1 MKSQIHHQHQH
12 QHINK
17 RKNKNK
23 NKNSRPLP
31 DNSIYF
37 TSLNHEDLEKIV
49 IDQFNKFGF
58 PVLTSIQT
66 LGLKVIVRDYDSL
79 LVAPTGSGKT
89 EAAIVPIIKLISL
102 NKKEN
107 GIKAIYVT
115 PLRALNNDVLRRI
128 VRYAEEEKLT
138 IEIRHGDTSAKNK
151 KKITDNPPDILITT
165 PESLS
170 VLLTISNIIKSFQA
184 LKWIVIDEVH
194 ELVPNER
201 GSHLS
206 LSIEHLQA
214 LSTHKLTRIGLSATL
229 GNLKEAGSFVAGTE
243 RKCAILQD
251 KSMRQY
257 DLDVKYIQ
265 GTINDVSKYIV
276 DYIQTNKITGSVLL
290 FTNTRDEAEYFGTIL
305 KNQKEIN
312 IDVHHGSLSKE
323 VREDTESKLRSGIAG
338 IVVCTSSLEL
348 GLDIGSVDLVI
359 HYGSPRQVSKLMQR
373 IGRSRHQ
380 KSKSAKGLII
390 TNVPDDEIEAYAL
403 VNRMK
408 MRSVE
413 DQPMHSHSLD
423 VLAHHLV
430 GFSLET
436 RGEDVHVSKALSIVN
451 KSHPFRN
458 ISFLDIGACLNLLDK
473 NGIIRYD
480 KEKQTYKNRI
490 KSYKYYFE
498 NLSMI
503 PFVLKFQVID
513 IINKKRIGT
522 LDQKFVGDYGE
533 KGNVFVLKGAQWRIV
548 SIDETK
554 LEVNVEPL
562 YGTKINVPYW
572 VGELIPVDYNTSKE
586 VGIIR
591 NSAVNKKFKLVNN
604 VITKFAKTFTI
615 VPDSKNIVVESSRI
629 QNQIVIHSTF
639 GTKVNNT
646 LASLFSTMISSK
658 LGHVV
663 ETRSDPYRIL
673 LTSSVRMTQYH
684 IESVLAGSFDVDS
697 ILIASFGNTY
707 HLNWKVWM
715 VAKRFGMISKEA
727 LYDKKIARMIYD
739 KYSKTPISEES
750 IRELIHDKYDPFQTR
765 KVLDQF
771 KNNEIKLHWF
781 QIDNDFSELAKPV
794 VDHSTKFSAT
804 PASIETGILELV
816 KERLFKTKQKLICI
830 RCAKWERTFEVND
843 LPDNIICPHC
853 KSKLVTST
861 FWYDNDLRKI
871 ITKKLIE
878 RKKLAEE
885 EDHRFERAWKVS
897 SLINN
902 FGKQAVLVLA
912 GHGIGADTAARI
924 LRDYVDEDEMYK
936 QIYKAERQYII
947 TRGFWDS

>member
-1 MKSQIHHQHQH
+1 MKSQVHHQQISKRNHHHHLPRHHQ
-12 QHINK
+12 NLDK
-17 RKNKNK
+17 
-23 NKNSRPLP
+23 
-31 DNSIYF
+31 SIYF
-37 TSLNHEDLEKIV
+37 TSLRPENLEEVV
-49 IDQFNKFGF
+49 INQFNKFGF
-58 PVLTSIQT
+58 PILTNIQN
-66 LGLKVIVRDYDSL
+66 LGIKVIVRDYDSL

-89 EAAIVPIIKLISL
+89 EAAIVPIIKLISI
-102 NKKEN
+102 NKKED

-128 VRYAEEEKLT
+128 VQYAREENLT

-151 KKITDNPPDILITT
+151 KKITENPPDILITT
-165 PESLS
+165 PESLA
-170 VLLTISNIIKSFQA
+170 VLLTISNILKALQA
-184 LKWIVIDEVH
+184 LKWVIIDEVH
-194 ELVPNER
+194 ELVSNER

-206 LSIEHLQA
+206 LSIERLQS
-214 LSTHKLTRIGLSATL
+214 LSNHKVTRVGLSATL
-229 GNLKEAGSFVAGTE
+229 GNLKEAGSFIAGSE
-243 RKCAILQD
+243 RKCAILHD
-251 KSMRQY
+251 KSMREY

-265 GTINDVSKYIV
+265 GTINDVSEFII
-276 DYIQTNKITGSVLL
+276 DYIQSNKITGSVLL

-305 KNQKEIN
+305 KNQKEID
-312 IDVHHGSLSKE
+312 IDVHHGSLSRE
-323 VREDTESKLRSGIAG
+323 IREDTESKLRTGVAG

-348 GLDIGSVDLVI
+348 GLDIGAVDLVI

-380 KSKSAKGLII
+380 KRRSAKGLIV
-390 TNVPDDEIEAYAL
+390 TNIPDDEIEAYAL

-408 MRSVE
+408 NRSVE

-430 GFSLET
+430 GLSLQSREK
-436 RGEDVHVSKALSIVN
+436 DVEVSKALSIV
-451 KSHPFRN
+451 KKAYPFKDVSL
-458 ISFLDIGACLNLLDK
+458 IDINACLDLLDK
-473 NGIIRYD
+473 NYIIRYD
-480 KEKQTYKNRI
+480 PAEQTFKRRI

-513 IINKKRIGT
+513 IISKKRIGT

-533 KGNVFVLKGAQWRIV
+533 KGNIFVLKGAQWRIV

-554 LEVNVEPL
+554 AEVNVEPL

-591 NSAVNKKFKLVNN
+591 NLSVNKRFDLVNN
-604 VITKFAKTFTI
+604 VINKFKNTFNVI
-615 VPDSKNIVVESSRI
+615 PDSKNIVVESSHS
-629 QNQIVIHSTF
+629 QNQIVIHSTM

-658 LGHVV
+658 VGYIV

-673 LTSSVRMTQYH
+673 LTSSVRMTQHH
-684 IESVLAGSFDVDS
+684 IESVFDGSFDIDA

-739 KYSKTPISEES
+739 KYSKTPISAES
-750 IRELIHDKYDPFQTR
+750 IRELIHDKYDTS
-765 KVLDQF
+765 KTKEILNQF
-771 KNNEIKLHWF
+771 KNKEIKLHWF
-781 QIDNDFSELAKPV
+781 QVDDFSELAKPV

-804 PASIETGILELV
+804 PMSIETGIMELV
-816 KERLFKTKQKLICI
+816 KERLLKTKQKLICI
-830 RCAKWERTFEVND
+830 RCGKWERTFEVND
-843 LPDNIICPHC
+843 LQENIVCPSC
-853 KSKLVTST
+853 KSRLVTST
-861 FWYDNDLRKI
+861 FWYDTDLRKI
-871 ITKKLIE
+871 ITKKIIE
-878 RKKLAEE
+878 KKKLPPEE
-885 EDHRFERAWKVS
+885 NHKFERAWKVS

-936 QIYKAERQYII
+936 QIYKSERQYII
-947 TRGFWDS
+947 TRGFWDN

>member
-1 MKSQIHHQHQH
+1 MKSQIHHQLNQ
-12 QHINK
+12 
-17 RKNKNK
+17 RKNKN
-23 NKNSRPLP
+23 NRPIL
-31 DNSIYF
+31 DNSIGF
-37 TSLNHEDLEKIV
+37 TSLNPEDLEKLV
-49 IDQFNKFGF
+49 INQFNKFGF
-58 PVLTSIQT
+58 PVLTSIQN

-102 NKKEN
+102 NKKED

-128 VRYAEEEKLT
+128 VRYAEEENLT

-165 PESLS
+165 PESLA
-170 VLLTISNIIKSFQA
+170 VLLTISNIIKAFQA

-206 LSIEHLQA
+206 LSIERLQA

-229 GNLKEAGSFVAGTE
+229 GNLKEAGSFVAGSE
-243 RKCAILQD
+243 RKCAIMQD

-276 DYIQTNKITGSVLL
+276 DYIQSNKITGSVLL

-312 IDVHHGSLSKE
+312 IDVHHGSLSRE
-323 VREDTESKLRSGIAG
+323 VREDTESKLRSGVAG

-403 VNRMK
+403 VNRMNS
-408 MRSVE
+408 RSVE
-413 DQPMHSHSLD
+413 DQPMHFHSLD

-436 RGEDVHVSKALSIVN
+436 REDVHATKILSIVN
-451 KSHPFRN
+451 KSFPFRN
-458 ISFLDIGACLNLLDK
+458 VSLFDIDACLDLLDK
-473 NGIIRYD
+473 NGIIKYD
-480 KEKQTYKNRI
+480 HEKQTYKRRI
-490 KSYKYYFE
+490 RSYKYYFE

-503 PFVLKFQVID
+503 PFVLKFLVVD
-513 IINKKRIGT
+513 IISKKRIGT

-548 SIDETK
+548 SIDENK

-586 VGIIR
+586 VGMIR

-604 VITKFAKTFTI
+604 VITKFAKTFNI
-615 VPDSKNIVVESSRI
+615 VPDSKNIVVESSRV
-629 QNQIVIHSTF
+629 QNQIVIHSTL

-658 LGHVV
+658 LGQVV

-684 IESVLAGSFDVDS
+684 IESVLGGSFDVDP

-715 VAKRFGMISKEA
+715 VSKRFGMISKEA

-739 KYSKTPISEES
+739 KYSKTPISKES
-750 IRELIHDKYDPFQTR
+750 IRELIHDKYNTYLTKKILEQY
-765 KVLDQF
+765 
-771 KNNEIKLHWF
+771 KNKEIKLHWF
-781 QIDNDFSELAKPV
+781 QVDDFSELAKPV

-816 KERLFKTKQKLICI
+816 KERLLKSKQKLICI
-830 RCAKWERTFEVND
+830 RCGKWERTFEVND
-843 LPDNIICPHC
+843 VPENIICPHC
-853 KSKLVTST
+853 KSRLVTST

-871 ITKKLIE
+871 IAKKLE
-878 RKKLAEE
+878 RKKLPEE
-885 EDHRFERAWKVS
+885 EDHKFERAWKVS

-902 FGKQAVLVLA
+902 FGRQAVVVLA

-924 LRDYVDEDEMYK
+924 LRDYIDDEEMYK

-947 TRGFWDS
+947 TRGFWDN

>member
-1 MKSQIHHQHQH
+1 MKNQMDQRYLRHQQVN
-12 QHINK
+12 Q
-17 RKNKNK
+17 RKNN
-23 NKNSRPLP
+23 NHRQVL
-31 DNSIYF
+31 DNSINF
-37 TSLNHEDLEKIV
+37 TSLNQDKLEIDV
-49 IDQFNKFGF
+49 IEQFNKFGF

-89 EAAIVPIIKLISL
+89 EAAIIPITKLISL
-102 NKKEN
+102 NKKED

-128 VRYAEEEKLT
+128 IRYAEHENLT
-138 IEIRHGDTSAKNK
+138 IDIRHGDTSAKNK
-151 KKITDNPPDILITT
+151 KKITNNPPDILITT

-170 VLLTISNIIKSFQA
+170 VLLTIGNIIKAFQA

-206 LSIEHLQA
+206 LSIERLQA
-214 LSTHKLTRIGLSATL
+214 LSTHKVTRIGLSATL
-229 GNLKEAGSFVAGTE
+229 GNLKEAGSFVAGSD

-276 DYIQTNKITGSVLL
+276 DYIISNKVKGSVLL

-312 IDVHHGSLSKE
+312 IDVHHGSLSRE

-380 KSKSAKGLII
+380 KSKSAKGLIV
-390 TNVPDDEIEAYAL
+390 TNIPDDEIEAYAL

-408 MRSVE
+408 KRSVE
-413 DQPMHSHSLD
+413 EQPMHFHSLD

-436 RGEDVHVSKALSIVN
+436 REDVHVSKTLSIVN
-451 KSHPFRN
+451 KSYPFRN
-458 ISFLDIGACLNLLDK
+458 VSLFDIESCLTLLDR
-473 NGIIRYD
+473 NGIIKYD
-480 KEKQTYKNRI
+480 NQKNTYKRRI

-513 IINKKRIGT
+513 VISKKRIGS

-548 SIDETK
+548 SIDEGK

-572 VGELIPVDYNTSKE
+572 VGELIPVDYNTSSE
-586 VGIIR
+586 VGILR
-591 NSAVNKKFKLVNN
+591 KSAVSRKFKLVNN
-604 VITKFAKTFTI
+604 VISKFAKEFDI
-615 VPDSKNIVVESSRI
+615 VPDSKNIVVESYTL

-646 LASLFSTMISSK
+646 LASLFSTLISSK

-673 LTSSVRMTQYH
+673 LTSSVRMTQHH
-684 IESVLAGSFDVDS
+684 IESVLSGSFDIDS

-750 IRELIHDKYDPFQTR
+750 IRELIHDKYNTHLT
-765 KVLDQF
+765 KKILDQY
-771 KNNEIKLHWF
+771 KNKEIKLHWF
-781 QIDNDFSELAKPV
+781 QVDDFSELAKPV
-794 VDHSTKFSAT
+794 VDHSTKFSST

-816 KERLFKTKQKLICI
+816 KERLLKTKQKLICI
-830 RCAKWERTFEVND
+830 RCAKWERTFEVTD
-843 LPDNIICPHC
+843 LPDNIICPYC
-853 KSKLVTST
+853 KSRLITST
-861 FWYDNDLRKI
+861 YWYDTDLRKI
-871 ITKKLIE
+871 ITRKIIEKKKLS
-878 RKKLAEE
+878 EE
-885 EDHRFERAWKVS
+885 EDHKFERAWKVS

-912 GHGIGADTAARI
+912 GHGIGADTGARI
-924 LRDYVDEDEMYK
+924 LRDYVDEEEMYK

-947 TRGFWDS
+947 TRGFWDN

>member
-1 MKSQIHHQHQH
+1 MKSQIHHQLKQ
-12 QHINK
+12 
-17 RKNKNK
+17 RKSKN
-23 NKNSRPLP
+23 NRPIL
-31 DNSIYF
+31 DNSISF
-37 TSLNHEDLEKIV
+37 TSLNPENLEKVV
-49 IDQFNKFGF
+49 INQFNKFGF
-58 PVLTSIQT
+58 PVLTSIQN

-128 VRYAEEEKLT
+128 VSYAEVENLT

-170 VLLTISNIIKSFQA
+170 VLLTISNIIKAFQA

-206 LSIEHLQA
+206 LSIERLQA
-214 LSTHKLTRIGLSATL
+214 LSTHKVTRIGLSATL
-229 GNLKEAGSFVAGTE
+229 GNLKEAGSFVAGSE

-265 GTINDVSKYIV
+265 GTINDVSNYII
-276 DYIQTNKITGSVLL
+276 DYIQSNKIIGSILL

-312 IDVHHGSLSKE
+312 IDVHHGSLSRE
-323 VREDTESKLRSGIAG
+323 VREDTESKLRNGVAG

-408 MRSVE
+408 LRSVE
-413 DQPMHSHSLD
+413 DQPMHFHSLD

-436 RGEDVHVSKALSIVN
+436 REDVQVPKALSIVN
-451 KSHPFRN
+451 KSYPFRN
-458 ISFLDIGACLNLLDK
+458 VSFFDMDACLDLLDK
-473 NGIIRYD
+473 NGIIKYD
-480 KEKQTYKNRI
+480 HEKQTYKRRI

-513 IINKKRIGT
+513 IISKKRIGT

-548 SIDETK
+548 SIDENK

-586 VGIIR
+586 VGMIR
-591 NSAVNKKFKLVNN
+591 NNAVNKKFRLVNN
-604 VITKFAKTFTI
+604 VITKFAKTFNI

-629 QNQIVIHSTF
+629 QNQIVIHSTL

-658 LGHVV
+658 LGQVV

-684 IESVLAGSFDVDS
+684 IESVLGGSFDVDP

-715 VAKRFGMISKEA
+715 VSKRFGMISKEA

-739 KYSKTPISEES
+739 KYSKTPISKES
-750 IRELIHDKYDPFQTR
+750 IRELIHDKYDTDLTK
-765 KVLDQF
+765 KVLEQY
-771 KNNEIKLHWF
+771 KNKEIKLHWF
-781 QIDNDFSELAKPV
+781 QVDDFSELAKPV

-816 KERLFKTKQKLICI
+816 KERLLKTKQKLICI
-830 RCAKWERTFEVND
+830 RCGKWERTFEVND
-843 LPDNIICPHC
+843 VPDNIICPYC
-853 KSKLVTST
+853 KSRLVTCT

-878 RKKLAEE
+878 KKKLPEE
-885 EDHRFERAWKVS
+885 ENHKFERAWKVS

-924 LRDYVDEDEMYK
+924 LRDFVDEDEMYK

-947 TRGFWDS
+947 TRGFWDN

>member
-1 MKSQIHHQHQH
+1 MKSQIHHQLKQ
-12 QHINK
+12 
-17 RKNKNK
+17 RKSKN
-23 NKNSRPLP
+23 NRPIL
-31 DNSIYF
+31 DNSISF
-37 TSLNHEDLEKIV
+37 TSLNPENLEKVV
-49 IDQFNKFGF
+49 INQFNKFGF
-58 PVLTSIQT
+58 PVLTSIQN

-128 VRYAEEEKLT
+128 VSYAEVENLT

-170 VLLTISNIIKSFQA
+170 VLLTISNIIKAFQA

-206 LSIEHLQA
+206 LSIERLQA
-214 LSTHKLTRIGLSATL
+214 LSTHKVTRIGLSATL
-229 GNLKEAGSFVAGTE
+229 GNLKEAGSFVAGSE

-265 GTINDVSKYIV
+265 GTINDVSKYII
-276 DYIQTNKITGSVLL
+276 DYIQSNKITGSVLL

-312 IDVHHGSLSKE
+312 IDVHHGSLSRE
-323 VREDTESKLRSGIAG
+323 VREDTESKLRNGVAG

-408 MRSVE
+408 LRSVE
-413 DQPMHSHSLD
+413 DQPMHFHSLD

-436 RGEDVHVSKALSIVN
+436 REDVQVPKALSIVN
-451 KSHPFRN
+451 KSYPFRN
-458 ISFLDIGACLNLLDK
+458 VSFFDMDACLDLLDK
-473 NGIIRYD
+473 NGIIKYD
-480 KEKQTYKNRI
+480 HEKQTYKRRI

-513 IINKKRIGT
+513 IISKKRIGT

-548 SIDETK
+548 SIDENK

-586 VGIIR
+586 VGMIR
-591 NSAVNKKFKLVNN
+591 NNAVNKKFRLVNN
-604 VITKFAKTFTI
+604 VITKFAKTFNI

-629 QNQIVIHSTF
+629 QNQIVIHSTL

-658 LGHVV
+658 LGQVV

-684 IESVLAGSFDVDS
+684 IESVLGGSFDVDP

-715 VAKRFGMISKEA
+715 VSKRFGMISKEA

-739 KYSKTPISEES
+739 KYSKTPISKES
-750 IRELIHDKYDPFQTR
+750 IRELIHDKYDTDLTK
-765 KVLDQF
+765 KVLEQY
-771 KNNEIKLHWF
+771 KNKEIKLHWF
-781 QIDNDFSELAKPV
+781 QVDDFSELAKPV

-816 KERLFKTKQKLICI
+816 KERLLKTKQKLICI
-830 RCAKWERTFEVND
+830 RCGKWERTFEVND
-843 LPDNIICPHC
+843 VPDNIICPYC
-853 KSKLVTST
+853 KSRLVTCT

-878 RKKLAEE
+878 KKKLPEE
-885 EDHRFERAWKVS
+885 ENHKFERAWKVS

-924 LRDYVDEDEMYK
+924 LRDFVDEDEMYK

-947 TRGFWDS
+947 TRGFWDN

>member
-1 MKSQIHHQHQH
+1 MKSQVHHQQISKRNHHHLPRHHQTLD
-12 QHINK
+12 K
-17 RKNKNK
+17 
-23 NKNSRPLP
+23 
-31 DNSIYF
+31 SIYF
-37 TSLNHEDLEKIV
+37 TSLRPENLEEVV
-49 IDQFNKFGF
+49 INQFNKFGF
-58 PVLTSIQT
+58 PILTNIQN
-66 LGLKVIVRDYDSL
+66 LGIKVIVRDYDSL

-89 EAAIVPIIKLISL
+89 EAAIVPIIKLISI
-102 NKKEN
+102 NKKED

-128 VRYAEEEKLT
+128 VQYAREENLT

-151 KKITDNPPDILITT
+151 KKITENPPDILITT
-165 PESLS
+165 PESLA
-170 VLLTISNIIKSFQA
+170 VLLTISNILKALQA
-184 LKWIVIDEVH
+184 LKWVIIDEVH
-194 ELVPNER
+194 ELVSNER

-206 LSIEHLQA
+206 LSIERLQS
-214 LSTHKLTRIGLSATL
+214 LSNHKVTRVGLSATL
-229 GNLKEAGSFVAGTE
+229 GNLKEAGSFIAGSE
-243 RKCAILQD
+243 RKCAILHD
-251 KSMRQY
+251 KSMREY

-265 GTINDVSKYIV
+265 GTINDVSEFII
-276 DYIQTNKITGSVLL
+276 DYIQSNKITGSVLL

-305 KNQKEIN
+305 KNQKEID
-312 IDVHHGSLSKE
+312 IDVHHGSLSRE
-323 VREDTESKLRSGIAG
+323 IREDTESKLRTGVAG

-348 GLDIGSVDLVI
+348 GLDIGAVDLVI

-380 KSKSAKGLII
+380 KRRSAKGLIV
-390 TNVPDDEIEAYAL
+390 TNIPDDELEAYAL

-408 MRSVE
+408 NRSVE

-430 GFSLET
+430 GLSLQSREK
-436 RGEDVHVSKALSIVN
+436 DVEVSKALSIV
-451 KSHPFRN
+451 KKAYPFKDVSL
-458 ISFLDIGACLNLLDK
+458 IDINACLDLLDK
-473 NGIIRYD
+473 NYIIRYD
-480 KEKQTYKNRI
+480 PAEQTFKRRI

-513 IINKKRIGT
+513 IISKKRIGT

-533 KGNVFVLKGAQWRIV
+533 KGNIFVLKGAQWRIV

-554 LEVNVEPL
+554 AEVNVEPL

-591 NSAVNKKFKLVNN
+591 NLSVNKRFDLVNN
-604 VITKFAKTFTI
+604 VINKFKNTFNVI
-615 VPDSKNIVVESSRI
+615 PDSKNIVVESSHS
-629 QNQIVIHSTF
+629 QNQIVIHSTM

-658 LGHVV
+658 VGYIV

-673 LTSSVRMTQYH
+673 LTSSVRMTQHH
-684 IESVLAGSFDVDS
+684 IESVFEGSFDIDA

-739 KYSKTPISEES
+739 KYSKTPISAES
-750 IRELIHDKYDPFQTR
+750 IRELIHDKYDTSMT
-765 KVLDQF
+765 KEILNQF
-771 KNNEIKLHWF
+771 KNKEIKLHWF
-781 QIDNDFSELAKPV
+781 QVDDFSELAKPV
-794 VDHSTKFSAT
+794 VDHSTKFSST
-804 PASIETGILELV
+804 PLSIETGIMELV
-816 KERLFKTKQKLICI
+816 KERLLKTKQKLICI
-830 RCAKWERTFEVND
+830 RCGKWERTFEVND
-843 LPDNIICPHC
+843 LPENIVCPSC
-853 KSKLVTST
+853 KSRLVTST
-861 FWYDNDLRKI
+861 FWYDTDLRKI
-871 ITKKLIE
+871 ITKKIIE
-878 RKKLAEE
+878 KKKLPPEE
-885 EDHRFERAWKVS
+885 NHKFERAWKVS

-936 QIYKAERQYII
+936 QIYKSERQYII
-947 TRGFWDS
+947 TRGFWDN

>member
-1 MKSQIHHQHQH
+1 MKSQIHHQLKQ
-12 QHINK
+12 
-17 RKNKNK
+17 RKNKN
-23 NKNSRPLP
+23 NRPIL
-31 DNSIYF
+31 DNSISF
-37 TSLNHEDLEKIV
+37 TSLNPEDLEKVV
-49 IDQFNKFGF
+49 INQFNKFGF
-58 PVLTSIQT
+58 PVLTSIQN

-128 VRYAEEEKLT
+128 VRYAEEENLT

-165 PESLS
+165 PESLA
-170 VLLTISNIIKSFQA
+170 VRLTISNIIKAFQA

-206 LSIEHLQA
+206 LSIERLQA

-229 GNLKEAGSFVAGTE
+229 GNLKEAGSFVAGSE

-276 DYIQTNKITGSVLL
+276 DYIQSNKITGSVLL

-312 IDVHHGSLSKE
+312 IDVHHGSLSRE
-323 VREDTESKLRSGIAG
+323 VREDTESKLRSGVAG

-403 VNRMK
+403 VNRMNL
-408 MRSVE
+408 RSVE
-413 DQPMHSHSLD
+413 DQPMHFHSLD

-436 RGEDVHVSKALSIVN
+436 REDVHASKTLSIVN
-451 KSHPFRN
+451 KSYPFRN
-458 ISFLDIGACLNLLDK
+458 ISSFDIDACLDLLDK
-473 NGIIRYD
+473 NGIIKYD
-480 KEKQTYKNRI
+480 HEKQTYKRRI

-513 IINKKRIGT
+513 IISKKRIGT

-548 SIDETK
+548 SIDENK

-586 VGIIR
+586 VGMIR

-604 VITKFAKTFTI
+604 VITKFAKTFNI

-629 QNQIVIHSTF
+629 QNQIVIHSTL

-658 LGHVV
+658 LGQVV

-684 IESVLAGSFDVDS
+684 IESVLGGSFDVDP

-715 VAKRFGMISKEA
+715 VSKRFGMISKEA

-739 KYSKTPISEES
+739 KYSKTPISKES
-750 IRELIHDKYDPFQTR
+750 IRELIHDKYNTNLTK
-765 KVLDQF
+765 KVLEQY
-771 KNNEIKLHWF
+771 KNKEIKLHWF
-781 QIDNDFSELAKPV
+781 QVDDFSELAKPV

-816 KERLFKTKQKLICI
+816 KERLLKSKQKLICI
-830 RCAKWERTFEVND
+830 RCGKWERTFEVND
-843 LPDNIICPHC
+843 VPENIICPYC
-853 KSKLVTST
+853 KSRLVTST

-871 ITKKLIE
+871 ISKKLIE
-878 RKKLAEE
+878 KKRLSEE
-885 EDHRFERAWKVS
+885 EDHKFERAWKVS

-902 FGKQAVLVLA
+902 FGRQAVVVLA

-924 LRDYVDEDEMYK
+924 LRDYIDEEEMYK

-947 TRGFWDS
+947 TRGFWDN

>member
-1 MKSQIHHQHQH
+1 MKSQIHHQLKQ
-12 QHINK
+12 
-17 RKNKNK
+17 RKSKN
-23 NKNSRPLP
+23 NRPIL
-31 DNSIYF
+31 DNSISF
-37 TSLNHEDLEKIV
+37 TSLNPENLEKVV
-49 IDQFNKFGF
+49 INQFNKFGF
-58 PVLTSIQT
+58 PVLTSIQN

-128 VRYAEEEKLT
+128 VSYAEEENLT

-170 VLLTISNIIKSFQA
+170 VLLTISNIIKAFQS

-206 LSIEHLQA
+206 LSIERLQA
-214 LSTHKLTRIGLSATL
+214 LSTHKVTRIGLSATL
-229 GNLKEAGSFVAGTE
+229 GNLKEAGSFVAGSE

-257 DLDVKYIQ
+257 DLDVKYIK
-265 GTINDVSKYIV
+265 GTINDVSKYII
-276 DYIQTNKITGSVLL
+276 DYIQSNKITGSVLL

-312 IDVHHGSLSKE
+312 IDVHHGSLSRE
-323 VREDTESKLRSGIAG
+323 VREDTESKLRSGVAG

-408 MRSVE
+408 LRSVE
-413 DQPMHSHSLD
+413 DQPMHFHSLD

-436 RGEDVHVSKALSIVN
+436 REDVQVPKALSIVN
-451 KSHPFRN
+451 KSYPFRN
-458 ISFLDIGACLNLLDK
+458 VSFFDMDACLDLLDK
-473 NGIIRYD
+473 NGIIKYD
-480 KEKQTYKNRI
+480 HEKQTYKRRI

-513 IINKKRIGT
+513 IISKKRIGT
-522 LDQKFVGDYGE
+522 LNQKFVGDYGE

-548 SIDETK
+548 SIDERK
-554 LEVNVEPL
+554 AEVNVEPL

-591 NSAVNKKFKLVNN
+591 NLSVNKRFDLVNN
-604 VITKFAKTFTI
+604 VINKFENTFNVI
-615 VPDSKNIVVESSRI
+615 PDSKNIVVESSHL
-629 QNQIVIHSTF
+629 QNQIVIHSTL

-658 LGHVV
+658 VGHIV

-673 LTSSVRMTQYH
+673 LTSSVRMTQHH
-684 IESVLAGSFDVDS
+684 IESVLESSFDIDA

-739 KYSKTPISEES
+739 KYSKTPISAES
-750 IRELIHDKYDPFQTR
+750 IRELIHDKYDTSLT
-765 KVLDQF
+765 KGILNQF
-771 KNNEIKLHWF
+771 KNKEIKLHWF
-781 QIDNDFSELAKPV
+781 QVDDFSELAKPV

-804 PASIETGILELV
+804 PLSIETGIMELV
-816 KERLFKTKQKLICI
+816 KERLLKTKQKLICI
-830 RCAKWERTFEVND
+830 RCGKWERTFEVKD
-843 LPDNIICPHC
+843 LPENIVCPSC
-853 KSKLVTST
+853 KSRLVTST
-861 FWYDNDLRKI
+861 FWYDTDLRKI
-871 ITKKLIE
+871 ISKKVIE
-878 RKKLAEE
+878 RKKVPPE
-885 EDHRFERAWKVS
+885 EDHKFERAWKVS

-912 GHGIGADTAARI
+912 GHGIGAD
-924 LRDYVDEDEMYK
+924 
-936 QIYKAERQYII
+936 KAERQYII
-947 TRGFWDS
+947 TRGFWDN

>member
-1 MKSQIHHQHQH
+1 MKSQIHHQLKQ
-12 QHINK
+12 
-17 RKNKNK
+17 RKNKN
-23 NKNSRPLP
+23 NRPIL
-31 DNSIYF
+31 DNSISF
-37 TSLNHEDLEKIV
+37 TSLNPEDLEKVV
-49 IDQFNKFGF
+49 INQFNKFGF
-58 PVLTSIQT
+58 PVLTSIQD

-128 VRYAEEEKLT
+128 VRYAEEENLT

-151 KKITDNPPDILITT
+151 KRITDNPPDILITT
-165 PESLS
+165 PESLA
-170 VLLTISNIIKSFQA
+170 VLLTISNIIKAFQA

-206 LSIEHLQA
+206 LSIERLQA

-229 GNLKEAGSFVAGTE
+229 GNLKEAGSFVAGSE

-276 DYIQTNKITGSVLL
+276 DYIQSNKITGSVLL

-305 KNQKEIN
+305 KNQKEID
-312 IDVHHGSLSKE
+312 IDVHHGSLSRE
-323 VREDTESKLRSGIAG
+323 IREDTESKLRTGVAG

-348 GLDIGSVDLVI
+348 GLDIGAVDLVI

-380 KSKSAKGLII
+380 KRRSAKGLIV
-390 TNVPDDEIEAYAL
+390 TNIPDDEFEAYAL

-408 MRSVE
+408 NRSVE

-430 GFSLET
+430 GLSLQS
-436 RGEDVHVSKALSIVN
+436 REDVEVSKALSIVN
-451 KSHPFRN
+451 KAYPFKDVSL
-458 ISFLDIGACLNLLDK
+458 IDINACLDLLDK
-473 NGIIRYD
+473 NYIIRYD
-480 KEKQTYKNRI
+480 PAEQTFKRRI

-513 IINKKRIGT
+513 IISKKRIGT

-548 SIDETK
+548 SVDETK
-554 LEVNVEPL
+554 AEVNVEPL
-562 YGTKINVPYW
+562 FGTKINVPYW

-591 NSAVNKKFKLVNN
+591 DRKS
-604 VITKFAKTFTI
+604 
-615 VPDSKNIVVESSRI
+615 VV
-629 QNQIVIHSTF
+629 
-639 GTKVNNT
+639 
-646 LASLFSTMISSK
+646 
-658 LGHVV
+658 
-663 ETRSDPYRIL
+663 
-673 LTSSVRMTQYH
+673 
-684 IESVLAGSFDVDS
+684 
-697 ILIASFGNTY
+697 
-707 HLNWKVWM
+707 
-715 VAKRFGMISKEA
+715 
-727 LYDKKIARMIYD
+727 
-739 KYSKTPISEES
+739 
-750 IRELIHDKYDPFQTR
+750 
-765 KVLDQF
+765 
-771 KNNEIKLHWF
+771 
-781 QIDNDFSELAKPV
+781 
-794 VDHSTKFSAT
+794 
-804 PASIETGILELV
+804 
-816 KERLFKTKQKLICI
+816 
-830 RCAKWERTFEVND
+830 
-843 LPDNIICPHC
+843 
-853 KSKLVTST
+853 
-861 FWYDNDLRKI
+861 
-871 ITKKLIE
+871 
-878 RKKLAEE
+878 
-885 EDHRFERAWKVS
+885 
-897 SLINN
+897 
-902 FGKQAVLVLA
+902 
-912 GHGIGADTAARI
+912 
-924 LRDYVDEDEMYK
+924 
-936 QIYKAERQYII
+936 
-947 TRGFWDS
+947 

>member
-1 MKSQIHHQHQH
+1 MKSQVHHPHHHQQ
-12 QHINK
+12 INK
-17 RKNKNK
+17 SQSKDNR
-23 NKNSRPLP
+23 RPIL
-31 DNSIYF
+31 DNSISF
-37 TSLNHEDLEKIV
+37 TSLKHENLEKFV

-58 PVLTSIQT
+58 PVLTEIQN

-128 VRYAEEEKLT
+128 VRYAEEENLT

-151 KKITDNPPDILITT
+151 KKITNNPPDILITT

-170 VLLTISNIIKSFQA
+170 VLLTISNIIKAFQA
-184 LKWIVIDEVH
+184 LKWVVIDEVH

-206 LSIEHLQA
+206 LSIERLQN

-229 GNLKEAGSFVAGTE
+229 GNLKEAGSFVAGSE
-243 RKCAILQD
+243 RRCAIMQD

-257 DLDVKYIQ
+257 DLDVKYIH

-276 DYIQTNKITGSVLL
+276 DYIQSNKITGSVLL

-323 VREDTESKLRSGIAG
+323 VREDTEFKLRNGVAG

-348 GLDIGSVDLVI
+348 GLDIGSVDLVV

-408 MRSVE
+408 SRSVE

-430 GFSLET
+430 GFCLE
-436 RGEDVHVSKALSIVN
+436 RKEEDVQVSKVFSIVN
-451 KSHPFRN
+451 KSYPFRN
-458 ISFLDIGACLNLLDK
+458 VSLFDIDACLNLLDK
-473 NGIIRYD
+473 NGIIKYD
-480 KEKQTYKNRI
+480 NKLQTYKRRI

-513 IINKKRIGT
+513 VIGKKRIGT

-533 KGNVFVLKGAQWRIV
+533 KGNVFVLKGAQWRVV
-548 SIDETK
+548 SVDENK

-586 VGIIR
+586 VGVIR
-591 NSAVNKKFKLVNN
+591 NRAVNKKFDLVNN
-604 VITKFAKTFTI
+604 VITRFAKNFDGI

-629 QNQIVIHSTF
+629 QNQIVIHSTL

-646 LASLFSTMISSK
+646 LASLFSTLISSK
-658 LGHVV
+658 LGQIV

-673 LTSSVRMTQYH
+673 LTSSVRMTKYH
-684 IESVLAGSFDVDS
+684 IESVLAGDYDVES

-707 HLNWKVWM
+707 HLNWKVWT
-715 VAKRFGMISKEA
+715 VAKRFGMINKEA

-739 KYSKTPISEES
+739 KYSKTPISQES
-750 IRELIHDKYDPFQTR
+750 IRELIHDKYDTYMTK
-765 KVLDQF
+765 KVLEQY
-771 KNNEIKLHWF
+771 KNKEIKMHWF
-781 QIDNDFSELAKPV
+781 DMNSDFSELAKPV

-804 PASIETGILELV
+804 PASIEAGILELV
-816 KERLFKTKQKLICI
+816 KERLLKTKQKLICI
-830 RCAKWERTFEVND
+830 RCGKWERTFEVKE

-853 KSKLVTST
+853 RSRLVTCT
-861 FWYDNDLRKI
+861 FWYDTDLRKI
-871 ITKKLIE
+871 IAKKLE
-878 RKKLAEE
+878 RKKMAEE
-885 EDHRFERAWKVS
+885 EDHKFDRAWKVS

-924 LRDYVDEDEMYK
+924 LRDYIDEDEMYK

-947 TRGFWDS
+947 TRGFWDN

>member
-1 MKSQIHHQHQH
+1 MKSQIHHQQ
-12 QHINK
+12 INK
-17 RKNKNK
+17 KKNDHL
-23 NKNSRPLP
+23 SRHHQKP

-37 TSLNHEDLEKIV
+37 TSLRSENLEDVV
-49 IDQFNKFGF
+49 INQFNKFGF
-58 PVLTSIQT
+58 PLLTNIQN
-66 LGLKVIVRDYDSL
+66 LGIKVIVRDYDTL

-89 EAAIVPIIKLISL
+89 EAAIVPIIKLISI

-128 VRYAEEEKLT
+128 VRYAEEENLT

-151 KKITDNPPDILITT
+151 KKITENPPDILITT

-170 VLLTISNIIKSFQA
+170 VLLTISNIIKALQA
-184 LKWIVIDEVH
+184 LKWVVIDEVH
-194 ELVPNER
+194 ELVSNER

-206 LSIEHLQA
+206 LSIERLQS
-214 LSTHKLTRIGLSATL
+214 LSNHKVTRVGLSATL
-229 GNLKEAGSFVAGTE
+229 GNLKEAGSFIAGSE
-243 RKCAILQD
+243 RKCAILHD
-251 KSMRQY
+251 KSMREY
-257 DLDVKYIQ
+257 DLDVKYVQ
-265 GTINDVSKYIV
+265 GTINDVSNFII
-276 DYIQTNKITGSVLL
+276 DYIQSNKITGSVLL

-312 IDVHHGSLSKE
+312 IDVHHGSLSRE
-323 VREDTESKLRSGIAG
+323 VREDTESKLRNGVAG

-408 MRSVE
+408 LRSVE
-413 DQPMHSHSLD
+413 DQPMHFHSLD

-436 RGEDVHVSKALSIVN
+436 REDVQVPKAISIVN
-451 KSHPFRN
+451 KSYPFRN
-458 ISFLDIGACLNLLDK
+458 VSFFDMDACLDLLDK
-473 NGIIRYD
+473 NGIIKYD
-480 KEKQTYKNRI
+480 NEKQTYKRRI

-513 IINKKRIGT
+513 IISKKRIGT

-548 SIDETK
+548 SIDENK

-586 VGIIR
+586 VGVIR
-591 NSAVNKKFKLVNN
+591 NNAVNKKFRLVNN
-604 VITKFAKTFTI
+604 VITKFAKTFNI

-629 QNQIVIHSTF
+629 QNQIVIHSTL

-658 LGHVV
+658 LGQIV

-684 IESVLAGSFDVDS
+684 IESVLGGSFDVDP

-715 VAKRFGMISKEA
+715 VSKRFGMISKEA

-739 KYSKTPISEES
+739 KYSKTPISKES
-750 IRELIHDKYDPFQTR
+750 IRELIHDKYDTDLTK
-765 KVLDQF
+765 KVLEQY
-771 KNNEIKLHWF
+771 KNKEIKLHWF
-781 QIDNDFSELAKPV
+781 QVDDFSELAKPV

-816 KERLFKTKQKLICI
+816 KERLLKTKQKLICI
-830 RCAKWERTFEVND
+830 RCGKWERTFEVND
-843 LPDNIICPHC
+843 VPDNIICPYC
-853 KSKLVTST
+853 KSRLVTST

-878 RKKLAEE
+878 KKRLPEE
-885 EDHRFERAWKVS
+885 EDHKFERAWKVS

-924 LRDYVDEDEMYK
+924 LRDYIDDEEMYK

-947 TRGFWDS
+947 TRGFWDN

>member
-1 MKSQIHHQHQH
+1 MKSQIHHQLKQ
-12 QHINK
+12 
-17 RKNKNK
+17 RKSKN
-23 NKNSRPLP
+23 NRPIL
-31 DNSIYF
+31 DNSISF
-37 TSLNHEDLEKIV
+37 TSLNPENLEKVV
-49 IDQFNKFGF
+49 INQFNKFGF
-58 PVLTSIQT
+58 PVLTSIQN

-128 VRYAEEEKLT
+128 VSYAEEENLT

-170 VLLTISNIIKSFQA
+170 VLLTISNIIKAFQA

-206 LSIEHLQA
+206 LSIERLQA
-214 LSTHKLTRIGLSATL
+214 LSTHKVTRIGLSATL
-229 GNLKEAGSFVAGTE
+229 GNLKEAGSFVAGSE

-265 GTINDVSKYIV
+265 GTINDVSNYII
-276 DYIQTNKITGSVLL
+276 DYIQSNKITGSVLL

-312 IDVHHGSLSKE
+312 IDVHHGSLSRE
-323 VREDTESKLRSGIAG
+323 VREDTESKLRNGVAG

-408 MRSVE
+408 LRSVE
-413 DQPMHSHSLD
+413 DQPMHFHSLD

-436 RGEDVHVSKALSIVN
+436 REDVQVPKALSIVN
-451 KSHPFRN
+451 KSYPFRN
-458 ISFLDIGACLNLLDK
+458 VSFFDMDACLDLLDK
-473 NGIIRYD
+473 NGIIKYD
-480 KEKQTYKNRI
+480 HEKQTYKRRI

-513 IINKKRIGT
+513 IISKKRIGT

-548 SIDETK
+548 SIDENK

-586 VGIIR
+586 VGVIR
-591 NSAVNKKFKLVNN
+591 NNAVNKKFRLVNN
-604 VITKFAKTFTI
+604 VITKFAKTFNI

-629 QNQIVIHSTF
+629 QNQIVIHSTL

-658 LGHVV
+658 LGQVV

-684 IESVLAGSFDVDS
+684 IESVLGGSFDVDP

-715 VAKRFGMISKEA
+715 VSKRFGMISKEA

-739 KYSKTPISEES
+739 KYSKTPISKES
-750 IRELIHDKYDPFQTR
+750 IRELIHDKYDTDLTK
-765 KVLDQF
+765 KVLEQY
-771 KNNEIKLHWF
+771 KNKEIKLHWF
-781 QIDNDFSELAKPV
+781 QVDDFSELAKPV

-816 KERLFKTKQKLICI
+816 KERLLKTKQKLICI
-830 RCAKWERTFEVND
+830 RCGKWERTFEVND
-843 LPDNIICPHC
+843 VPDNIICPYC
-853 KSKLVTST
+853 KSRLVTST

-878 RKKLAEE
+878 KKRLPEE
-885 EDHRFERAWKVS
+885 EDHKFERAWKVS

-924 LRDYVDEDEMYK
+924 LRDFVDEDEMYK

-947 TRGFWDS
+947 TRGFWDN

>member
-1 MKSQIHHQHQH
+1 MKGQIHHHQ
-12 QHINK
+12 INK
-17 RKNKNK
+17 RND
-23 NKNSRPLP
+23 SRTHHNQKL

-37 TSLNHEDLEKIV
+37 TSLRSQDLEEVV
-49 IDQFNKFGF
+49 INQFNKFGF
-58 PVLTSIQT
+58 PTLTNIQN

-89 EAAIVPIIKLISL
+89 EAAIVPIIKLISI

-128 VRYAEEEKLT
+128 VHYAEEENLT

-151 KKITDNPPDILITT
+151 KKITENPPDILITT

-170 VLLTISNIIKSFQA
+170 VILTISNIIKALQA
-184 LKWIVIDEVH
+184 LKWVIIDEVH
-194 ELVPNER
+194 ELVSNER

-206 LSIEHLQA
+206 LSIERLQS
-214 LSTHKLTRIGLSATL
+214 LSNHKVTRIGLSATL
-229 GNLKEAGSFVAGTE
+229 GNLKEAGSFVAGSE

-251 KSMRQY
+251 KSMREY

-265 GTINDVSKYIV
+265 GTINDVSNFII
-276 DYIQTNKITGSVLL
+276 DYIQSNKITGSVLL

-305 KNQKEIN
+305 KNQKEID
-312 IDVHHGSLSKE
+312 IDVHHGSLSRE
-323 VREDTESKLRSGIAG
+323 IREDTESKLRTGVAG

-348 GLDIGSVDLVI
+348 GLDIGAVDLVI

-380 KSKSAKGLII
+380 KSRSAKGLIV
-390 TNVPDDEIEAYAL
+390 TNIPDDEIEAYAL

-408 MRSVE
+408 NRSVE
-413 DQPMHSHSLD
+413 EQPMHFHSLD

-430 GFSLET
+430 GLCLQS
-436 RGEDVHVSKALSIVN
+436 REDVEVSKALAIVN
-451 KSHPFRN
+451 KSYPFKDVSL
-458 ISFLDIGACLNLLDK
+458 IDINACLDLLDK

-480 KEKQTYKNRI
+480 PAEQKFKRRI
-490 KSYKYYFE
+490 KTYKYYFE

-548 SIDETK
+548 SIDETRA
-554 LEVNVEPL
+554 EVNVEPL

-591 NSAVNKKFKLVNN
+591 NLSVNKKFDLVNN
-604 VITKFAKTFTI
+604 VINKFESTFNVI
-615 VPDSKNIVVESSRI
+615 PDSKNIVVESSHF
-629 QNQIVIHSTF
+629 QNQIVIHSTL

-658 LGHVV
+658 VGHIV

-673 LTSSVRMTQYH
+673 LTSSVRMTRYH
-684 IESVLAGSFDVDS
+684 IESVLEGSFDVDS

-739 KYSKTPISEES
+739 KYSKTPISAES
-750 IRELIHDKYDPFQTR
+750 IRELIHDKYDTSVTR
-765 KVLDQF
+765 EILNQY
-771 KNNEIKLHWF
+771 KNKEIQLHWF
-781 QIDNDFSELAKPV
+781 QVDDFSELAKPV

-804 PASIETGILELV
+804 PMSIETGIMELV
-816 KERLFKTKQKLICI
+816 KERLVKTKQKLICI
-830 RCAKWERTFEVND
+830 RCGKWERTFEVKD
-843 LPDNIICPHC
+843 LPENIVCPSC
-853 KSKLVTST
+853 KSRLVTST
-861 FWYDNDLRKI
+861 FWYDTDLRKI
-871 ITKKLIE
+871 ITKKIIE
-878 RKKLAEE
+878 RKKLPPE
-885 EDHRFERAWKVS
+885 EDHKFERAWKVS

-947 TRGFWDS
+947 TRGFWDN

>member
-1 MKSQIHHQHQH
+1 MKSQIHHQLKQ
-12 QHINK
+12 
-17 RKNKNK
+17 RKNKN
-23 NKNSRPLP
+23 NRPIL
-31 DNSIYF
+31 DNSISF
-37 TSLNHEDLEKIV
+37 TSLNPEDLEKVV
-49 IDQFNKFGF
+49 INQFNKFGF
-58 PVLTSIQT
+58 PVLTSIQN

-128 VRYAEEEKLT
+128 VRYAEEENLT

-165 PESLS
+165 PESLA
-170 VLLTISNIIKSFQA
+170 VLLTISNIIKAFQA

-206 LSIEHLQA
+206 LSIERLQA

-229 GNLKEAGSFVAGTE
+229 GNLKEAGSFVAGSE

-276 DYIQTNKITGSVLL
+276 DYIQSNKITGSVLL

-312 IDVHHGSLSKE
+312 IDVHHGSLSRE
-323 VREDTESKLRSGIAG
+323 VREDTESKLRSGVAG

-403 VNRMK
+403 VNRMNL
-408 MRSVE
+408 RSVE
-413 DQPMHSHSLD
+413 DQPMHFHSLD

-436 RGEDVHVSKALSIVN
+436 REDVHASKTLSIVN
-451 KSHPFRN
+451 KSYPFRN
-458 ISFLDIGACLNLLDK
+458 VSSFDIDACLDLLDK
-473 NGIIRYD
+473 NGIIKYD
-480 KEKQTYKNRI
+480 HEKQTYKRRI

-513 IINKKRIGT
+513 IISKKRIGT

-548 SIDETK
+548 SIDENK

-586 VGIIR
+586 VGMIR

-604 VITKFAKTFTI
+604 VITKFAKTFNI

-629 QNQIVIHSTF
+629 QNQIVIHSTL

-658 LGHVV
+658 LGQVV

-684 IESVLAGSFDVDS
+684 IESVLGGSFDVDP

-715 VAKRFGMISKEA
+715 VSKRFGMISKEA

-739 KYSKTPISEES
+739 KYSKTPISKES
-750 IRELIHDKYDPFQTR
+750 IRELIHDK
-765 KVLDQF
+765 
-771 KNNEIKLHWF
+771 
-781 QIDNDFSELAKPV
+781 
-794 VDHSTKFSAT
+794 
-804 PASIETGILELV
+804 
-816 KERLFKTKQKLICI
+816 
-830 RCAKWERTFEVND
+830 
-843 LPDNIICPHC
+843 
-853 KSKLVTST
+853 
-861 FWYDNDLRKI
+861 
-871 ITKKLIE
+871 
-878 RKKLAEE
+878 
-885 EDHRFERAWKVS
+885 
-897 SLINN
+897 
-902 FGKQAVLVLA
+902 
-912 GHGIGADTAARI
+912 
-924 LRDYVDEDEMYK
+924 
-936 QIYKAERQYII
+936 
-947 TRGFWDS
+947 

>member
-1 MKSQIHHQHQH
+1 MKSQIHHQLKQ
-12 QHINK
+12 
-17 RKNKNK
+17 RKSKN
-23 NKNSRPLP
+23 NRPIL
-31 DNSIYF
+31 DNSISF
-37 TSLNHEDLEKIV
+37 TSLNPENLEKVV
-49 IDQFNKFGF
+49 INQFNKFGF
-58 PVLTSIQT
+58 PVLTSIQN

-128 VRYAEEEKLT
+128 VSYAEEENLT

-170 VLLTISNIIKSFQA
+170 VLLTISNIIKAFQA

-206 LSIEHLQA
+206 LSIERLQA
-214 LSTHKLTRIGLSATL
+214 LSTHKVTRIGLSATL
-229 GNLKEAGSFVAGTE
+229 GNLKEAGSFVAGSE

-265 GTINDVSKYIV
+265 GTINDVSKYII
-276 DYIQTNKITGSVLL
+276 DYIQSNKITGSVLL

-312 IDVHHGSLSKE
+312 IDVHHGSLSRE
-323 VREDTESKLRSGIAG
+323 VREDTESKLRNGVAG

-408 MRSVE
+408 LRSVE
-413 DQPMHSHSLD
+413 DQPMHFHSLD

-436 RGEDVHVSKALSIVN
+436 REDVQVPKALSIVN
-451 KSHPFRN
+451 KSYPFRN
-458 ISFLDIGACLNLLDK
+458 VSFFDMDACLDLLDK
-473 NGIIRYD
+473 NGIIKYD
-480 KEKQTYKNRI
+480 HEKQTYKRRI

-513 IINKKRIGT
+513 IIGKKRIGT

-548 SIDETK
+548 SIDENK

-586 VGIIR
+586 VGVIR
-591 NSAVNKKFKLVNN
+591 NNAVNKKFRLVNN
-604 VITKFAKTFTI
+604 VITKFAKTFNI

-629 QNQIVIHSTF
+629 QNQIVIHSTL

-658 LGHVV
+658 LGQIV

-684 IESVLAGSFDVDS
+684 IESVLGGSFDVDP

-715 VAKRFGMISKEA
+715 VSKRFGMISKEA

-739 KYSKTPISEES
+739 KYSKTPISKES
-750 IRELIHDKYDPFQTR
+750 IRELIHDKYDTDLTK
-765 KVLDQF
+765 KVLEQY
-771 KNNEIKLHWF
+771 KNKEIKLHWF
-781 QIDNDFSELAKPV
+781 QVDDFSELAKPV

-816 KERLFKTKQKLICI
+816 KERLLKTKQKLICI
-830 RCAKWERTFEVND
+830 RCGKWERTFEVND
-843 LPDNIICPHC
+843 VPDNIICPYC
-853 KSKLVTST
+853 KSRLVTCT

-878 RKKLAEE
+878 KKKLPEE
-885 EDHRFERAWKVS
+885 ENHKFERAWKVS

-924 LRDYVDEDEMYK
+924 LRDFVDEDEMYK

-947 TRGFWDS
+947 TRGFWDN

>member
-1 MKSQIHHQHQH
+1 MKSQIHHQLKQ
-12 QHINK
+12 
-17 RKNKNK
+17 RKSKN
-23 NKNSRPLP
+23 NRPIL
-31 DNSIYF
+31 DNSISF
-37 TSLNHEDLEKIV
+37 TSLNPENLEKVV
-49 IDQFNKFGF
+49 INQFNKFGF
-58 PVLTSIQT
+58 PVLTSIQN

-128 VRYAEEEKLT
+128 VSYAEVENLT

-170 VLLTISNIIKSFQA
+170 VLLTISNIIKAFQA

-206 LSIEHLQA
+206 LSIERLQA
-214 LSTHKLTRIGLSATL
+214 LSTHKVTRIGLSATL
-229 GNLKEAGSFVAGTE
+229 GNLKEAGSFVAGSE

-265 GTINDVSKYIV
+265 GTINDVSKYII
-276 DYIQTNKITGSVLL
+276 DYIQSNKITGSVLL

-312 IDVHHGSLSKE
+312 IDVHHGSLSRE
-323 VREDTESKLRSGIAG
+323 VREDTESKLRNGVAG

-408 MRSVE
+408 LRSVE
-413 DQPMHSHSLD
+413 DQPMHFHSLD

-436 RGEDVHVSKALSIVN
+436 REDVQVPKALSIVN
-451 KSHPFRN
+451 KSYPFRN
-458 ISFLDIGACLNLLDK
+458 VSFFDMDACLDLLDK
-473 NGIIRYD
+473 NGIIKYD
-480 KEKQTYKNRI
+480 HEKQTYKRRI

-513 IINKKRIGT
+513 IISKKRIGT

-548 SIDETK
+548 SIDENK

-586 VGIIR
+586 VGVIR
-591 NSAVNKKFKLVNN
+591 NNAVNKKFRLVNN
-604 VITKFAKTFTI
+604 VITKFAKTFNI

-629 QNQIVIHSTF
+629 QNQIVIHSTL

-658 LGHVV
+658 LGQIV

-684 IESVLAGSFDVDS
+684 IESVLGGSFDVDP

-715 VAKRFGMISKEA
+715 VSKRFGMISKEA

-739 KYSKTPISEES
+739 KYSKTPISKES
-750 IRELIHDKYDPFQTR
+750 IRELIHDKYDTDLTK
-765 KVLDQF
+765 KVLEQY
-771 KNNEIKLHWF
+771 KNKEIKLHWF
-781 QIDNDFSELAKPV
+781 QVDDFSELAKPV

-804 PASIETGILELV
+804 PASIETGLLELV
-816 KERLFKTKQKLICI
+816 KERLLKTKQKLICI
-830 RCAKWERTFEVND
+830 RCGKWERTFEVND
-843 LPDNIICPHC
+843 VPENIICPYC
-853 KSKLVTST
+853 KSRLVTCT

-878 RKKLAEE
+878 KKRLPEE
-885 EDHRFERAWKVS
+885 EDHKFERAWKVS

-924 LRDYVDEDEMYK
+924 LRDFVDEDEMYK

-947 TRGFWDS
+947 TRGFWDN

>member
-1 MKSQIHHQHQH
+1 MKSQIHHQLKQ
-12 QHINK
+12 
-17 RKNKNK
+17 RKSKN
-23 NKNSRPLP
+23 NRPIL
-31 DNSIYF
+31 DNSISF
-37 TSLNHEDLEKIV
+37 TSLNPENLEKVV
-49 IDQFNKFGF
+49 INQFNKFGF
-58 PVLTSIQT
+58 PVLTSIQN

-128 VRYAEEEKLT
+128 VSYAEVENLT

-170 VLLTISNIIKSFQA
+170 VLLTISNIIKAFQA

-206 LSIEHLQA
+206 LSIERLQA
-214 LSTHKLTRIGLSATL
+214 LSTHKVTRIGLSATL
-229 GNLKEAGSFVAGTE
+229 GNLKEAGSFVAGSE

-265 GTINDVSKYIV
+265 GTINDVSKYII
-276 DYIQTNKITGSVLL
+276 DYIQSNKITGSVLL

-312 IDVHHGSLSKE
+312 IDVHHGSLSRE
-323 VREDTESKLRSGIAG
+323 VREDTESKLRNGVAG

-408 MRSVE
+408 LRSVE
-413 DQPMHSHSLD
+413 DQPMHFHSLD

-436 RGEDVHVSKALSIVN
+436 REDVQVPKALSIVN
-451 KSHPFRN
+451 KSYPFRN
-458 ISFLDIGACLNLLDK
+458 VSFFDMDACLDLLDK
-473 NGIIRYD
+473 NGIIKYD
-480 KEKQTYKNRI
+480 HEKQTYKRRI

-513 IINKKRIGT
+513 IISKKRIGT

-548 SIDETK
+548 SIDENK

-586 VGIIR
+586 VGMIR
-591 NSAVNKKFKLVNN
+591 NNAVNKKFRLVNN
-604 VITKFAKTFTI
+604 VITKFAKTFNI

-629 QNQIVIHSTF
+629 QNQIVIHSTL

-658 LGHVV
+658 LGQVV

-684 IESVLAGSFDVDS
+684 IESVLGGSFDVDP

-715 VAKRFGMISKEA
+715 VSKRFGMISKEA

-739 KYSKTPISEES
+739 KYSKTPISKES
-750 IRELIHDKYDPFQTR
+750 IRELIHDKYDTDLTK
-765 KVLDQF
+765 KVLDQY
-771 KNNEIKLHWF
+771 KNKEIKLHWF
-781 QIDNDFSELAKPV
+781 QVDDFSELAKPV
-794 VDHSTKFSAT
+794 VDHSTKFFAT

-816 KERLFKTKQKLICI
+816 KERLLKTKQKLICI
-830 RCAKWERTFEVND
+830 RCGKWERTFEVND
-843 LPDNIICPHC
+843 VPDNIICPYC
-853 KSKLVTST
+853 KSRLVTCT

-878 RKKLAEE
+878 KKKLPEE
-885 EDHRFERAWKVS
+885 ENHKFERAWKVS

-924 LRDYVDEDEMYK
+924 LRDFVDEDEMYK

-947 TRGFWDS
+947 TRGFWDN

>member
-1 MKSQIHHQHQH
+1 MKSQVHHQQISKRNHHHLPRHHQ
-12 QHINK
+12 NLDK
-17 RKNKNK
+17 
-23 NKNSRPLP
+23 
-31 DNSIYF
+31 SIYF
-37 TSLNHEDLEKIV
+37 TSLRPENLEEVV
-49 IDQFNKFGF
+49 INQFNKFGF
-58 PVLTSIQT
+58 PILTNIQN
-66 LGLKVIVRDYDSL
+66 LGIKVIVRDYDSL

-89 EAAIVPIIKLISL
+89 EAAIVPIIKLISI
-102 NKKEN
+102 NKKED

-128 VRYAEEEKLT
+128 VQYAREENLT

-151 KKITDNPPDILITT
+151 KKITENPPDILITT
-165 PESLS
+165 PESLA
-170 VLLTISNIIKSFQA
+170 VLLTISNILKALQA
-184 LKWIVIDEVH
+184 LKWVIIDEVH
-194 ELVPNER
+194 ELVSNER

-206 LSIEHLQA
+206 LSIERLQS
-214 LSTHKLTRIGLSATL
+214 LSNHKVTRVGLSATL
-229 GNLKEAGSFVAGTE
+229 GNLKEAGSFIAGSE
-243 RKCAILQD
+243 RKCAILHD
-251 KSMRQY
+251 KSMREY

-265 GTINDVSKYIV
+265 GTINDVSEFII
-276 DYIQTNKITGSVLL
+276 DYIQSNKITGSVLL

-305 KNQKEIN
+305 KNQKEID
-312 IDVHHGSLSKE
+312 IDVHHGSLSRE
-323 VREDTESKLRSGIAG
+323 IREDTESKLRTGVAG

-348 GLDIGSVDLVI
+348 GLDIGAVDLVI

-380 KSKSAKGLII
+380 KRRSAKGLIV
-390 TNVPDDEIEAYAL
+390 TNIPDDEIEAYAL

-408 MRSVE
+408 NRSVE

-430 GFSLET
+430 GLSLQSREK
-436 RGEDVHVSKALSIVN
+436 DVEVSKALSIV
-451 KSHPFRN
+451 KKAYPFKDVSL
-458 ISFLDIGACLNLLDK
+458 IDINACLDLLDK
-473 NGIIRYD
+473 NYIIRYD
-480 KEKQTYKNRI
+480 PAEQTFKRRI

-513 IINKKRIGT
+513 IISKKRIGT

-533 KGNVFVLKGAQWRIV
+533 KGNIFVLKGAQWRIV
-548 SIDETK
+548 SIDESK
-554 LEVNVEPL
+554 AEVNVEPL

-591 NSAVNKKFKLVNN
+591 NLSVNKRFDLVNN
-604 VITKFAKTFTI
+604 VINKFKNTFNVI
-615 VPDSKNIVVESSRI
+615 PDSKNIVVESSHS
-629 QNQIVIHSTF
+629 QNQIVIHSTM

-658 LGHVV
+658 VGYIV

-673 LTSSVRMTQYH
+673 LTSSVRMTQHH
-684 IESVLAGSFDVDS
+684 IESVFEGSFDIDA

-739 KYSKTPISEES
+739 KYSKTPISAES
-750 IRELIHDKYDPFQTR
+750 IRELIHDKYDTSMT
-765 KVLDQF
+765 KEILNQF
-771 KNNEIKLHWF
+771 KNKEIKLHWF
-781 QIDNDFSELAKPV
+781 QVDDFSELAKPV
-794 VDHSTKFSAT
+794 VDHSTKFSST
-804 PASIETGILELV
+804 PMSIETGIMELV
-816 KERLFKTKQKLICI
+816 KERLLKTKQKLICI
-830 RCAKWERTFEVND
+830 RCGKWERTFEVND
-843 LPDNIICPHC
+843 LPENIVCPSC
-853 KSKLVTST
+853 KSRLVTST
-861 FWYDNDLRKI
+861 FWYDTDLRKI
-871 ITKKLIE
+871 ITKKIIE
-878 RKKLAEE
+878 KKKLPPEE
-885 EDHRFERAWKVS
+885 NHKFERAWKVS

-936 QIYKAERQYII
+936 QIYKSERQYII
-947 TRGFWDS
+947 TRGFWDN

>member
-1 MKSQIHHQHQH
+1 
-12 QHINK
+12 
-17 RKNKNK
+17 
-23 NKNSRPLP
+23 
-31 DNSIYF
+31 
-37 TSLNHEDLEKIV
+37 
-49 IDQFNKFGF
+49 
-58 PVLTSIQT
+58 
-66 LGLKVIVRDYDSL
+66 
-79 LVAPTGSGKT
+79 
-89 EAAIVPIIKLISL
+89 
-102 NKKEN
+102 
-107 GIKAIYVT
+107 
-115 PLRALNNDVLRRI
+115 
-128 VRYAEEEKLT
+128 
-138 IEIRHGDTSAKNK
+138 
-151 KKITDNPPDILITT
+151 
-165 PESLS
+165 
-170 VLLTISNIIKSFQA
+170 
-184 LKWIVIDEVH
+184 
-194 ELVPNER
+194 
-201 GSHLS
+201 
-206 LSIEHLQA
+206 
-214 LSTHKLTRIGLSATL
+214 
-229 GNLKEAGSFVAGTE
+229 
-243 RKCAILQD
+243 
-251 KSMRQY
+251 
-257 DLDVKYIQ
+257 
-265 GTINDVSKYIV
+265 
-276 DYIQTNKITGSVLL
+276 
-290 FTNTRDEAEYFGTIL
+290 
-305 KNQKEIN
+305 
-312 IDVHHGSLSKE
+312 
-323 VREDTESKLRSGIAG
+323 
-338 IVVCTSSLEL
+338 
-348 GLDIGSVDLVI
+348 
-359 HYGSPRQVSKLMQR
+359 
-373 IGRSRHQ
+373 
-380 KSKSAKGLII
+380 
-390 TNVPDDEIEAYAL
+390 
-403 VNRMK
+403 
-408 MRSVE
+408 
-413 DQPMHSHSLD
+413 MHSRSLD

-430 GFSLET
+430 GFSLEI

-451 KSHPFRN
+451 KSYPFRN
-458 ISFLDIGACLNLLDK
+458 ISFFDIDACLDLLDK

-480 KEKQTYKNRI
+480 KEKQTYKRRI

-513 IINKKRIGT
+513 TISKKRIGT

-533 KGNVFVLKGAQWRIV
+533 KGNVFVLKGTQWRIV

-554 LEVNVEPL
+554 QEVNVEPL

-591 NSAVNKKFKLVNN
+591 NSTVNKKFKLVNN
-604 VITKFAKTFTI
+604 VITKFVKTFNI

-658 LGHVV
+658 LGQVV

-673 LTSSVRMTQYH
+673 LTSSAKMTQYH
-684 IESVLAGSFDVDS
+684 VESVLSGSFDVDS

-750 IRELIHDKYDPFQTR
+750 IRELIHDKYDPSQTR

-771 KNNEIKLHWF
+771 KNKEIKLHWF

-816 KERLFKTKQKLICI
+816 KERLLKTKQKLICI
-830 RCAKWERTFEVND
+830 RCAKWERTFEVSD

-878 RKKLAEE
+878 RKKLPE
-885 EDHRFERAWKVS
+885 EDDHKFERAWKVS

-947 TRGFWDS
+947 TRGFWDN

>member
-1 MKSQIHHQHQH
+1 MKSQIHHQLKQ
-12 QHINK
+12 
-17 RKNKNK
+17 RKNKN
-23 NKNSRPLP
+23 NRPIL
-31 DNSIYF
+31 DNSISF
-37 TSLNHEDLEKIV
+37 TSLNPEDLEKVV
-49 IDQFNKFGF
+49 INQFNKFGF
-58 PVLTSIQT
+58 PILTNIQN
-66 LGLKVIVRDYDSL
+66 LSLKVIVRDYDSL

-89 EAAIVPIIKLISL
+89 EAAIVPIIKLISI

-128 VRYAEEEKLT
+128 VHYAQAENLT

-151 KKITDNPPDILITT
+151 KKITENPPDILITT

-170 VLLTISNIIKSFQA
+170 VLLTISNIIKALQA
-184 LKWIVIDEVH
+184 LKWVVIDEVH
-194 ELVPNER
+194 ELVSNER

-206 LSIEHLQA
+206 LSIERLQS
-214 LSTHKLTRIGLSATL
+214 LSNHKVTRVGLSATL
-229 GNLKEAGSFVAGTE
+229 GNLKEAGSFVAGSE
-243 RKCAILQD
+243 RRCAILQD
-251 KSMRQY
+251 KSMREY

-276 DYIQTNKITGSVLL
+276 DYIQSNKITGSVLL

-312 IDVHHGSLSKE
+312 IDVHHGSLSRE
-323 VREDTESKLRSGIAG
+323 VREDTESKLRSGVAG

-348 GLDIGSVDLVI
+348 GLDIGSVDLVL

-408 MRSVE
+408 LRSVE
-413 DQPMHSHSLD
+413 EQPMHLHSLD

-436 RGEDVHVSKALSIVN
+436 REDVQASKALSIVN
-451 KSHPFRN
+451 KSYPFRN
-458 ISFLDIGACLNLLDK
+458 VSFFDIDACLDLLDK
-473 NGIIRYD
+473 NGIITYD
-480 KEKQTYKNRI
+480 HEKQTYKRRI

-513 IINKKRIGT
+513 IISKKRIGT

-548 SIDETK
+548 SIDENK
-554 LEVNVEPL
+554 LEVNVETL
-562 YGTKINVPYW
+562 YGTKINVPYK

-586 VGIIR
+586 VGMIR

-604 VITKFAKTFTI
+604 VITKFAKTFNI

-629 QNQIVIHSTF
+629 QNQIVIHSTL

-658 LGHVV
+658 LGQIV

-684 IESVLAGSFDVDS
+684 IASVLGGSFDVDP

-715 VAKRFGMISKEA
+715 VSKRFGMISKEA

-739 KYSKTPISEES
+739 KYSKTPISKES
-750 IRELIHDKYDPFQTR
+750 IRELIHDKYNTNLTK
-765 KVLDQF
+765 KVLEQY
-771 KNNEIKLHWF
+771 KNKEIKL
-781 QIDNDFSELAKPV
+781 
-794 VDHSTKFSAT
+794 
-804 PASIETGILELV
+804 
-816 KERLFKTKQKLICI
+816 
-830 RCAKWERTFEVND
+830 
-843 LPDNIICPHC
+843 
-853 KSKLVTST
+853 
-861 FWYDNDLRKI
+861 
-871 ITKKLIE
+871 
-878 RKKLAEE
+878 
-885 EDHRFERAWKVS
+885 
-897 SLINN
+897 
-902 FGKQAVLVLA
+902 
-912 GHGIGADTAARI
+912 
-924 LRDYVDEDEMYK
+924 
-936 QIYKAERQYII
+936 
-947 TRGFWDS
+947 